1 MNFAEKGIVLFLK
14 SCSPFKIKNLYKSEI
29 YEYNLANRMKKSEV
43 TDHIKKTQI
52 ISHYDYAKCFDALGS
67 TEKVLEELE
76 KNRK

>member
-1 MNFAEKGIVLFLK
+1 
-14 SCSPFKIKNLYKSEI
+14 
-29 YEYNLANRMKKSEV
+29 MKKSEV

-76 KNRK
+76 KYRK